1 MIKILHVEDDADI
14 REIAQLAL
22 GLSGDFEVVQSASGE
37 EALLMVQAFIPD
49 VLLLD
54 VMMPGMTGRQT
65 LERMREIPAL
75 EKTPAIFMT
84 ARAQNS
90 EVEEGRVESLR
101 RGVRHSDPAHADVSG
116 IHLGGCLLRDKATA
130 WAALETCGGGPAASP
145 PIPNAKNAPCG
156 ARVPCS

>member
-75 EKTPAIFMT
+75 EKTP
-84 ARAQNS
+84 NS
-90 EVEEGRVESLR
+90 EVEELRGLGAAEVISKPFDPMSL
-101 RGVRHSDPAHADVSG
+101 GDQ
-116 IHLGGCLLRDKATA
+116 IK
-130 WAALETCGGGPAASP
+130 AALKAYAEA
-145 PIPNAKNAPCG
+145 
-156 ARVPCS
+156 